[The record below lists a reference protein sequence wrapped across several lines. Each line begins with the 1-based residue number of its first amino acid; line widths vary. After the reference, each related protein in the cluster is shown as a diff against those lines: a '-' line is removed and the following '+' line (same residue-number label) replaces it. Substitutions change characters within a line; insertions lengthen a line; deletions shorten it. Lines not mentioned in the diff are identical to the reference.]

1 MTMKRSI
8 KIMIIVAMVLN
19 LLSLVFEV
27 LNYAFAVVDS
37 GTMITIYR
45 GTAMINFVLLA
56 GILGEAIRNKG
67 RKKE

>member
-8 KIMIIVAMVLN
+8 KIMIIIAMVLN

-37 GTMITIYR
+37 GMMITIYR

>member
-1 MTMKRSI
+1 MKRSI
-8 KIMIIVAMVLN
+8 KIMIIIAMVLN

-37 GTMITIYR
+37 GMMITIYR